1 MRESQAVAMSSAD
14 TCRLTL
20 EQLIVEQPQ
29 IFPLHCAAP
38 LDTVLVERADH
49 DALARCLTQHLRNA
63 VAVPHQRAAP
73 GTRL

>member
-38 LDTVLVERADH
+38 LDTVWV
-49 DALARCLTQHLRNA
+49 
-63 VAVPHQRAAP
+63 QRAEV
-73 GTRL
+73 LSQ